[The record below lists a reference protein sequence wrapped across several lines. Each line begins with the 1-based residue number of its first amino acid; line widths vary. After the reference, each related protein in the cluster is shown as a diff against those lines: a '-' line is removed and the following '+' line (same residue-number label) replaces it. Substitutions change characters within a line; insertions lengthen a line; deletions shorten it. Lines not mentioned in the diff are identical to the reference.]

1 VAGLFSKLSGQQD
14 RVIRERAVLLN
25 TFCPLITST
34 KVLALRATMLWLLT
48 LVFLAISG
56 GLLLGRER
64 ASDPG
69 VGDRMA

>member
-1 VAGLFSKLSGQQD
+1 
-14 RVIRERAVLLN
+14 
-25 TFCPLITST
+25 
-34 KVLALRATMLWLLT
+34 MLWLLT